1 MLRWTAERLHDLEE
15 VHIPLRSDFRGRHRM
30 RPMPRKSKSD
40 GRSKEAVCVIFGWVQ
55 ANVKMAVSGRNGVAI
70 RNSEKVLPCDEVM
83 VARIEQHSETIRAG
97 AHTGIRNF
105 LAIAS
110 PLVTSAA
117 SGWIGP
123 SRFGVVGT
131 SAIPAR
137 QHRQGS

>member
-1 MLRWTAERLHDLEE
+1 
-15 VHIPLRSDFRGRHRM
+15 M
-30 RPMPRKSKSD
+30 RPMPRKSKSV

-110 PLVTSAA
+110 LLVASAA

-123 SRFGVVGT
+123 SRFGVVGA

-137 QHRQGS
+137 QHR